1 MIFRLLAGAACLLW
15 AIPATAAATGADIVP
30 RKLTCEYRTAPSV
43 VDAEHP
49 RLSWI
54 NEAVSGRR
62 GASQKAWQIR
72 VASSEERLLSG
83 EADLWDSRKVKD
95 DRSILIP
102 YGGRPLRSCESCW
115 WQVRVWDDRGRVSE
129 WSEPAVWHMGL
140 LDESDWQCQW
150 IGAPWQGDEPLAD
163 TGGEVPP
170 RAPLLR
176 KAFRADKPV
185 ASARFYGTGLGYFEL
200 YMNGEKV
207 GDDVLVPNQTNY
219 GKRTNLDRGAVP
231 LEDNFREY
239 RVMYLGYDV
248 TDRIRLG
255 ENAIG
260 AMLGNGFYNAKIHW
274 VRPYGTPRFFGQLH
288 IVYEDGTQQ
297 VIPTD
302 PTWRVSEGP
311 LTDMVYSGEHY
322 DARAEQ
328 PGWCSPG
335 FDDSSWKQAAPRR
348 APGGNWSRRP
358 PLPTA

>member
-15 AIPATAAATGADIVP
+15 AIPATAVATGADIVP
-30 RKLTCEYRTAPSV
+30 RKLTCEYRTNPSV

-150 IGAPWQGDEPLAD
+150 IGAPWSRWRIPA
-163 TGGEVPP
+163 
-170 RAPLLR
+170 
-176 KAFRADKPV
+176 
-185 ASARFYGTGLGYFEL
+185 GTF
-200 YMNGEKV
+200 
-207 GDDVLVPNQTNY
+207 
-219 GKRTNLDRGAVP
+219 
-231 LEDNFREY
+231 
-239 RVMYLGYDV
+239 
-248 TDRIRLG
+248 
-255 ENAIG
+255 
-260 AMLGNGFYNAKIHW
+260 
-274 VRPYGTPRFFGQLH
+274 
-288 IVYEDGTQQ
+288 
-297 VIPTD
+297 
-302 PTWRVSEGP
+302 
-311 LTDMVYSGEHY
+311 
-322 DARAEQ
+322 
-328 PGWCSPG
+328 
-335 FDDSSWKQAAPRR
+335 RR
-348 APGGNWSRRP
+348 APRCCARHSVRISRWLRP
-358 PLPTA
+358 VFTGRDSVISNCT

>member
-30 RKLTCEYRTAPSV
+30 RKLTCEYRTDPSV

-54 NEAVSGRR
+54 NEAVSDRR

-150 IGAPWQGDEPLAD
+150 IESSVAGRRAA
-163 TGGEVPP
+163 GGY
-170 RAPLLR
+170 R
-176 KAFRADKPV
+176 
-185 ASARFYGTGLGYFEL
+185 
-200 YMNGEKV
+200 
-207 GDDVLVPNQTNY
+207 
-219 GKRTNLDRGAVP
+219 RG
-231 LEDNFREY
+231 R
-239 RVMYLGYDV
+239 
-248 TDRIRLG
+248 
-255 ENAIG
+255 
-260 AMLGNGFYNAKIHW
+260 
-274 VRPYGTPRFFGQLH
+274 
-288 IVYEDGTQQ
+288 
-297 VIPTD
+297 
-302 PTWRVSEGP
+302 S
-311 LTDMVYSGEHY
+311 
-322 DARAEQ
+322 
-328 PGWCSPG
+328 
-335 FDDSSWKQAAPRR
+335 APRP
-348 APGGNWSRRP
+348 AAAQGIPCG
-358 PLPTA
+358 